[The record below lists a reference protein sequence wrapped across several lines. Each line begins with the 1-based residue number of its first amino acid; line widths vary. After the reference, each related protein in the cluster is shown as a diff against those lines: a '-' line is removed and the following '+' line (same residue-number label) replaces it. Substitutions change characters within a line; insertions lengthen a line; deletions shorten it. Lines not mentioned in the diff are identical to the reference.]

1 MHGKSSKHMV
11 HLICKAALHKLG
23 IISCSC
29 LVYNSVSQML
39 SNSTLRSRKR
49 AMENPPQGQKSAKQT
64 VITVWK
70 CLC

>member
-1 MHGKSSKHMV
+1 MV

-29 LVYNSVSQML
+29 LVYSSVSQIL
-39 SNSTLRSRKR
+39 SNSTLRSSKK
-49 AMENPPQGQKSAKQT
+49 AQGNPPQGQKSTKQA
-64 VITVWK
+64 VIIVWK